1 MFGLLLGSGLEH
13 LTLEAGE
20 EKIVKTPYGEQEV
33 LLGRL
38 QGQDVAVIF
47 RHGKD
52 HRFAPHQVPSKAQLM
67 AFKALGV
74 GRVIATGTV
83 GAMSA
88 ENAPGHLSIPD
99 QIVDYTTG
107 RDSSFWGDGVLAN
120 THIDFTCPFDQDLRE
135 ALLNASHS
143 AKIYVRDRA
152 VYACTQGPRLET
164 AAEVRRMV
172 MDGCEV
178 VGMTA
183 MPEAALARELG
194 IRYAMIC
201 ASVNWAAGL
210 ADEALD
216 FEAIKE
222 HMTSVMKSVWRLIE
236 TTVRDFT

>member
-1 MFGLLLGSGLEH
+1 MYGLLLGSGLEH
-13 LTLEAGE
+13 LTLEGAQ
-20 EKIVKTPYGEQEV
+20 EKTVKTAFGEQEV
-33 LLGRL
+33 LLGQL
-38 QGQDVAVIF
+38 HGKEVAVIF

-52 HRFAPHQVPSKAQLM
+52 HHFAPHQVPSKAQLM

-74 GRVIATGTV
+74 DRIIATGTV

-107 RDSSFWGDGVLAN
+107 RDSSFWGDGVVTN
-120 THIDFTCPFDQDLRE
+120 THIDFTQPFDQDLRE
-135 ALLNASHS
+135 ILLNASHV

-222 HMTSVMKSVWRLIE
+222 HMTSVMKSVWRLLG
-236 TTVRDFT
+236 VVVSQD

>member
-1 MFGLLLGSGLEH
+1 MYGLLLGSGLEH
-13 LTLEAGE
+13 LTLEGAQ
-20 EKIVKTPYGEQEV
+20 EKTVKTPFGEQEV

-38 QGQDVAVIF
+38 RGKEVAVIF

-52 HRFAPHQVPSKAQLM
+52 HHFAPHQVPSKAQLM

-74 GRVIATGTV
+74 DRIIATGTV

-88 ENAPGHLSIPD
+88 ENAPGH
-99 QIVDYTTG
+99 
-107 RDSSFWGDGVLAN
+107 SFWGDGVVTN
-120 THIDFTCPFDQDLRE
+120 THIDFTQPFDQDLRE
-135 ALLNASHS
+135 ILLNASHV

-201 ASVNWAAGL
+201 ASVNWAAGF

-222 HMTSVMKSVWRLIE
+222 HMTSVMKSVWRL
-236 TTVRDFT
+236 VVVAVSQD